1 MNDRNGVT
9 STIRT
14 YSTTRLNTRFKQ
26 RERHEKIKWL
36 FDISIVFSVR
46 KLLDV
51 LLVIETGYK
60 GPKSMPA
67 GSLSPFCSAL
77 HTIMAVA
84 TAQSLTPS
92 AVEAAYRLIQP
103 YVHRTPLLTCRTLD
117 TVASTLQSPEALV
130 GTPFEGLAPARPRFH
145 FFFKCEN
152 LQRIGAFK
160 ARGAFHAL
168 LRLLAERGEDEMKRR
183 GVITHSS
190 GTVNESPQSLPSLI
204 NLCLGNHAQALAL
217 AASSLGIPAYI
228 VMPHISTPSK
238 IAGTRS
244 HGAEVIFSGS
254 TSTERESV
262 VAEIQAKTDAIL
274 VPPYDDFNIICGQGT
289 TALELEA
296 QFAEL
301 AGSRTLD
308 AVITPIGGGG
318 LNAGVATYF
327 SDKPQTRVFGAE
339 PSFEGAD
346 DCRRGLMAG
355 QRVETVRTLTVADGL
370 RTPVG
375 VLNWEVISNET
386 KVQGV
391 YAVTEEQIKAAMRLV
406 LERMKV
412 VVEPS
417 AVVGLAVC
425 LFNEE
430 FRRRVEQ
437 ESGDEGWDVAIVFSG
452 GNTTVEAIGKLF
464 G

>member
-1 MNDRNGVT
+1 MA
-9 STIRT
+9 SPA
-14 YSTTRLNTRFKQ
+14 
-26 RERHEKIKWL
+26 EK
-36 FDISIVFSVR
+36 
-46 KLLDV
+46 
-51 LLVIETGYK
+51 
-60 GPKSMPA
+60 
-67 GSLSPFCSAL
+67 
-77 HTIMAVA
+77 
-84 TAQSLTPS
+84 AQLLTPA
-92 AVEAAYRLIQP
+92 AVQAAYGLIQP
-103 YVHRTPLLTCRTLD
+103 YVHRTPLLTCKTLD
-117 TVASTLQSPEALV
+117 AIASTPQTPEALV
-130 GTPFEGLAPARPRFH
+130 GTSFEGQTPARPKFH

-168 LRLLAERGEDEMKRR
+168 LRLIEDRGEEEVKRR

-190 GTVNESPQSLPSLI
+190 
-204 NLCLGNHAQALAL
+204 GNHAQALAL
-217 AASSLGIPAYI
+217 AASTLNVPAYI
-228 VMPHISTPSK
+228 VMPRISTPSK

-254 TSTERESV
+254 TSVEREAV
-262 VAEIQAKTDAIL
+262 VAEIQAQTDAIL

-296 QFAEL
+296 QYAEQF
-301 AGSRTLD
+301 GTKTLD
-308 AVITPIGGGG
+308 AVITPVGGGG

-327 SDKPQTRVFGAE
+327 SDKPQTKVFGAE

-346 DCRRGLMAG
+346 DCRRGLLAG
-355 QRVETVRTLTVADGL
+355 KRVEAVSTLTIGDGL

-375 VLNWEVISNET
+375 LLNWEIISNKK
-386 KVQGV
+386 KVEGV
-391 YAVTEEQIKAAMRLV
+391 FAVTEEQIKAAMRLV

-412 VVEPS
+412 FVEPS

-425 LFNEE
+425 LFDEE
-430 FRRRVEQ
+430 FRRLVEQ
-437 ESGDEGWDVAIVFSG
+437 EGGAKGWDVAVVFSG